1 MVVAMW
7 DMILVYT
14 LQFLLLFFLSQLM
27 MNFYLTKLIKSPR
40 HRRERR
46 KGQSVWDWLTFK
58 RFRDVIPKNELLYI
72 LYWANF
78 VFLAVLILITA
89 VLSSFGVLDTFR
101 KYLGDVQLIALGLPM
116 GIRFASLGG
125 YRKQ

>member
-1 MVVAMW
+1 MEMW
-7 DMILVYT
+7 DMIIVYT
-14 LQFLLLFFLSQLM
+14 LRFLLLFFLSQLM
-27 MNFYLTKLIKSPR
+27 MNFYITKLIKSPR

-58 RFRDVIPKNELLYI
+58 RFRDVIPKTELLYI

-78 VFLAVLILITA
+78 VLLAVMVLIT
-89 VLSSFGVLDTFR
+89 VVMSSFGVLDTFR
-101 KYLGDVQLIALGLPM
+101 EYLGKIQLIVLGLPM

>member
-1 MVVAMW
+1 MEMW
-7 DMILVYT
+7 DMIIVYT
-14 LQFLLLFFLSQLM
+14 LRFLLLFFLSQLM
-27 MNFYLTKLIKSPR
+27 MNFYITKLIKSPR

-58 RFRDVIPKNELLYI
+58 RFWDVIPKTELLYI

-78 VFLAVLILITA
+78 VLLAVMVLIT
-89 VLSSFGVLDTFR
+89 VVMSSFGVLDTFR
-101 KYLGDVQLIALGLPM
+101 EYLGKIQLIVLGLPM

>member
-1 MVVAMW
+1 MW
-7 DMILVYT
+7 DMIIVYT
-14 LQFLLLFFLSQLM
+14 LRFLLLFFLSQLM

-58 RFRDVIPKNELLYI
+58 RFWDVIPKTELLYI

-78 VFLAVLILITA
+78 VLLAVMVLIT
-89 VLSSFGVLDTFR
+89 VVMSSFGVLDTFR
-101 KYLGDVQLIALGLPM
+101 EYLGKIQLIVLGLPM

>member
-1 MVVAMW
+1 MW
-7 DMILVYT
+7 DMIIVYT
-14 LQFLLLFFLSQLM
+14 LQFLLLFFLSQLL

-58 RFRDVIPKNELLYI
+58 RFWDVIPKTELLYI

-78 VFLAVLILITA
+78 VLLAVMVLIT
-89 VLSSFGVLDTFR
+89 VVMSSFGVLDTFR
-101 KYLGDVQLIALGLPM
+101 EYLGKIQLIVLGLPM

>member
-1 MVVAMW
+1 MEMW
-7 DMILVYT
+7 DMIIVYT

-58 RFRDVIPKNELLYI
+58 RFWDVIPKTELLYI

-78 VFLAVLILITA
+78 VLLAVMVLIT
-89 VLSSFGVLDTFR
+89 VVMSSFGVLDTFR
-101 KYLGDVQLIALGLPM
+101 EYLGKIQLIVLGLPM